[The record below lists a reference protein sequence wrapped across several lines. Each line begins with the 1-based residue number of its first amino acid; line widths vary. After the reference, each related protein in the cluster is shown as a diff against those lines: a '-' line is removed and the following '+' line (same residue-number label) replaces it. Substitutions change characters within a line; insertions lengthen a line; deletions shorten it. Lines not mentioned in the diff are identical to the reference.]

1 MKTPFGDTQP
11 GKLSRGEGGG
21 ISRAYPDS
29 VSRVK
34 PPKTTMPKT
43 LAALPSSQYATLLEL
58 VFGKVL
64 DLPSVVAAASATMA
78 LPALISSMM
87 ALFRSG
93 CVDFHLTDCRTE
105 GRDEDGG
112 AETAVRIGELRHGLH
127 ANRRRESRGAAL
139 RSCGNAWN
147 TEAMTAASGGEE
159 GETQVFMSLTLAF
172 QWFVGGARQ
181 AKNPAYQGLTGRKR
195 RQTPTH
201 FCITATASPDPR
213 YSHGTQ
219 PSHTRSL
226 SYSRSMPSLANH
238 VSVPKRPIRQADQ
251 RVPIVQLQTQ
261 IDRAQKSA
269 DDPTTPLEDHGR
281 RRTTLD
287 LMRSEHA
294 VRTDISRLFSESA
307 GSRPPSYVSQP
318 PSYGSRPPSYIT
330 SAGPLYLRASG
341 EAVPLPDHLYTRG
354 LLEGRHSDI
363 TIIAFGQRYPLH
375 RLILDRAPFFT
386 MALSEP
392 WLESRSK
399 EVVLHPEEIDTSIT
413 QTSFELAIRKL
424 YGVDIS
430 KEMDAEAIGLFAT
443 GCWLEMQ
450 DLIDSAIESILR
462 QMAPETLAY
471 LIRLV
476 TSNYYGRSRMH
487 AILESAKA
495 MLSRNGWEMP
505 IKYWDDMPGDIIR
518 ELVGSDGFFVH
529 SEWDRWVLAKRLLD
543 RRLRQAAIDAGLMIR
558 GQKPIPQAPNSLR
571 LMAVRFDGV
580 YRQNALTTA
589 HSSSDAQADWLA
601 LYTLPDVERLLVLL
615 DEGIHYMHMEYE
627 QLEFIK
633 NARDVFGLPV
643 MPERV
648 ISNALWQQLAL
659 RQRVLNTD
667 ESAQE
672 LGLCQTPPPPEASN
686 VATKSG
692 SEMTFKGKQIETAAD
707 PDGDIESDSWDG
719 NGKPRKFW
727 IPSSDC
733 NIVLGNGAD
742 PVVTTSN
749 SFQRHASRL
758 SASIQPEDAQWA
770 TDFASTPS
778 TFTNP
783 NTRMDFAQRP
793 ISAGG
798 GNAGQP
804 KPIAYTEFPPF
815 RFSAEFPNPRFLK
828 EKKRVYSRTVS
839 YAGSLWNIYIQKVR
853 SAKNVQ
859 LGVYLHR
866 AKEREVEE
874 AVHSSTLSQ
883 QNNGSVDE
891 RIGQLEREMLMRSDR
906 RDRRRST
913 RVPFMDPAAEED
925 TSGSG
930 GDPDTSL
937 GSPGLRNPLF
947 PTNSLGRHRTNHI
960 SSLPTRG
967 VSQWGFQNPSSSVP
981 QNGEAIDPSS
991 FPHAPY
997 CPSEHESD
1005 TSSDNDES
1013 DAAAY
1018 ANPSLASRTQ
1028 RKTRAVT
1035 PALPPYVDA
1044 RPTIKTYF
1052 KIYSPSK
1059 GGRMLSIYESA
1070 PDRFNFS
1077 QSWGWK
1083 SSTLMLDEI
1092 NLSGGAGGGGGDDTL
1107 ADANPAASKKT
1118 DGKLRFMVV
1127 IGNL

>member
-1 MKTPFGDTQP
+1 MDSANRPLSSHDGDGMDHEGQGQLGDPNNGETWALVDSEVADSAGPSITTPVSLFSPGIPVSQP
-11 GKLSRGEGGG
+11 SP
-21 ISRAYPDS
+21 SPSFAS
-29 VSRVK
+29 ANSRVHVDNCS
-34 PPKTTMPKT
+34 P
-43 LAALPSSQYATLLEL
+43 AGSS
-58 VFGKVL
+58 
-64 DLPSVVAAASATMA
+64 
-78 LPALISSMM
+78 
-87 ALFRSG
+87 
-93 CVDFHLTDCRTE
+93 
-105 GRDEDGG
+105 
-112 AETAVRIGELRHGLH
+112 
-127 ANRRRESRGAAL
+127 
-139 RSCGNAWN
+139 
-147 TEAMTAASGGEE
+147 
-159 GETQVFMSLTLAF
+159 
-172 QWFVGGARQ
+172 
-181 AKNPAYQGLTGRKR
+181 
-195 RQTPTH
+195 
-201 FCITATASPDPR
+201 
-213 YSHGTQ
+213 
-219 PSHTRSL
+219 RSL
-226 SYSRSMPSLANH
+226 PSLANITGMA
-238 VSVPKRPIRQADQ
+238 KRTARLKMSDEPT
-251 RVPIVQLQTQ
+251 PIVQLHTQ
-261 IDRAQKSA
+261 IEQAQKSA
-269 DDPTTPLEDHGR
+269 DDPTTPLDSDSS

-287 LMRSEHA
+287 LMRSEHTT
-294 VRTDISRLFSESA
+294 RTDINRLFSEGA
-307 GSRPPSYVSQP
+307 NMTGSRAPSYNNA
-318 PSYGSRPPSYIT
+318 T
-330 SAGPLYLRASG
+330 GPLYLRASS
-341 EAVPLPDHLYTRG
+341 EAIPLPDHLFTRG

-363 TIIAFGQRYPLH
+363 TVIAFGQRYNLH

-386 MALSEP
+386 TALSEP
-392 WLESRSK
+392 WIESRSK
-399 EVVLHPEEIDTSIT
+399 EVALHPEEIDHNIT

-430 KEMDAEAIGLFAT
+430 KESDYEAVGLFAT
-443 GCWLEMQ
+443 ACWLEMQ

-462 QMAPETLAY
+462 QMAPDTLAY

-476 TSNYYGRSRMH
+476 TTNYYGRSGDR
-487 AILESAKA
+487 ILESAKA

-518 ELVGSDGFFVH
+518 ELIGSDGFFVD
-529 SEWDRWVLAKRLLD
+529 SEWDRWVLSKRILD
-543 RRLRQAAIDAGLMIR
+543 RRLRHAAIEAGLMKR
-558 GQKPIPQAPNSLR
+558 GQRPIPQAPNSLR

-580 YRQNALTTA
+580 YRQNALTA
-589 HSSSDAQADWLA
+589 GNSSSDTHADWLA
-601 LYTLPDVERLLVLL
+601 LYTTPDIERMLVLL
-615 DEGIHYMHMEYE
+615 DEGIHYIHMEYE
-627 QLEFIK
+627 QLDFIR
-633 NARDVFGLPV
+633 NSRDVFGLPV

-672 LGLCQTPPPPEASN
+672 LGLCQSPPEPGVSN
-686 VATKSG
+686 IATKTGGNSL
-692 SEMTFKGKQIETAAD
+692 TKGKSKAVVPAQEDTE
-707 PDGDIESDSWDG
+707 IESESWDG
-719 NGKPRKFW
+719 NGRPRKFW

-742 PVVTTSN
+742 PVITTSN

-758 SASIQPEDAQWA
+758 SATIQPEDAQWA

-778 TFTNP
+778 TLTNP
-783 NTRMDFAQRP
+783 STRMHDTQRP

-874 AVHSSTLSQ
+874 AAHSSGLSQ

-891 RIGQLEREMLMRSDR
+891 RIGQLEREMLMRSER

-913 RVPFMDPAAEED
+913 RAHFNDPNAEED

-930 GDPDTSL
+930 GDPDATL
-937 GSPGLRNPLF
+937 VSPGLRNPLF
-947 PTNSLGRHRTNHI
+947 SSSSLGRRRSANVPRL
-960 SSLPTRG
+960 SSRG
-967 VSQWGFQNPSSSVP
+967 IPQWDFQALATSPPPINENTDS
-981 QNGEAIDPSS
+981 SS
-991 FPHAPY
+991 FPLAMY
-997 CPSEHESD
+997 SPSDHGYD
-1005 TSSDNDES
+1005 SSDDDET

-1018 ANPSLASRTQ
+1018 PNPSYALRAQ
-1028 RKTRAVT
+1028 RKARALVPT
-1035 PALPPYVDA
+1035 LPPYVDG

-1083 SSTLMLDEI
+1083 SSTLMLDETTI
-1092 NLSGGAGGGGGDDTL
+1092 SGGGEDAPGG
-1107 ADANPAASKKT
+1107 ANPAASKKT

>member
-1 MKTPFGDTQP
+1 MDSAHQPPTTHASSNIEHEDQAQIGGLNRSGTWASGESQRAEGGVGASSSSTPYVSLFSPDIPALPPSEPPEPVGS
-11 GKLSRGEGGG
+11 SRG
-21 ISRAYPDS
+21 
-29 VSRVK
+29 
-34 PPKTTMPKT
+34 TH
-43 LAALPSSQYATLLEL
+43 
-58 VFGKVL
+58 
-64 DLPSVVAAASATMA
+64 ASH
-78 LPALISSMM
+78 I
-87 ALFRSG
+87 
-93 CVDFHLTDCRTE
+93 
-105 GRDEDGG
+105 
-112 AETAVRIGELRHGLH
+112 
-127 ANRRRESRGAAL
+127 
-139 RSCGNAWN
+139 
-147 TEAMTAASGGEE
+147 
-159 GETQVFMSLTLAF
+159 
-172 QWFVGGARQ
+172 
-181 AKNPAYQGLTGRKR
+181 
-195 RQTPTH
+195 
-201 FCITATASPDPR
+201 
-213 YSHGTQ
+213 
-219 PSHTRSL
+219 RSL

-238 VSVPKRPIRQADQ
+238 VNMAKRPARQHASDE
-251 RVPIVQLQTQ
+251 RAPIVQLQTQ

-269 DDPTTPLEDHGR
+269 DDPTTPLEEQGR

-307 GSRPPSYVSQP
+307 AVSGSRAPSYNNA
-318 PSYGSRPPSYIT
+318 T
-330 SAGPLYLRASG
+330 GPLYLRG
-341 EAVPLPDHLYTRG
+341 EAIPLPDHLYTRG

-386 MALSEP
+386 TALSEP
-392 WLESRSK
+392 WLESQSK
-399 EVVLHPEEIDTSIT
+399 EVVLHPEEIDSSIT
-413 QTSFELAIRKL
+413 QASFELAIRKL

-430 KEMDAEAIGLFAT
+430 KESDAEAIGLFAT

-476 TSNYYGRSRMH
+476 TSNYYGRSGDR
-487 AILESAKA
+487 ILESAKA

-529 SEWDRWVLAKRLLD
+529 SEWDRWVLSKRLLD
-543 RRLRQAAIDAGLMIR
+543 RRLRHAAVEAGLMLR

-589 HSSSDAQADWLA
+589 NSSSDAQADWLT
-601 LYTLPDVERLLVLL
+601 LYTLPDVERILVLL
-615 DEGIHYMHMEYE
+615 DEGIHYIHMEYE
-627 QLEFIK
+627 QLEFIR

-672 LGLCQTPPPPEASN
+672 LGLCQTPPAPEAGN
-686 VATKSG
+686 AATKSG
-692 SEMTFKGKQIETAAD
+692 SEMTVKGKQVETKAEV
-707 PDGDIESDSWDG
+707 DGDIESDSWDG

-758 SASIQPEDAQWA
+758 SATIQPEDAQWA

-778 TFTNP
+778 TLTNP
-783 NTRMDFAQRP
+783 NTRMDFAPRP

-874 AVHSSTLSQ
+874 SSHSSTLIQ
-883 QNNGSVDE
+883 QSNGSVDE
-891 RIGQLEREMLMRSDR
+891 RIGQLEREVLMRGDR

-930 GDPDTSL
+930 GDPDPTM

-947 PTNSLGRHRTNHI
+947 STSNLGRHRASHI
-960 SSLPTRG
+960 PSLPTRG
-967 VSQWGFQNPSSSVP
+967 ISQWGFQNLNSPSP
-981 QNGEAIDPSS
+981 QDADTADSPS
-991 FPHAPY
+991 FAHAPY
-997 CPSEHESD
+997 SPSEHESD
-1005 TSSDNDES
+1005 TSDNDES

-1018 ANPSLASRTQ
+1018 ANPSLASRAQ
-1028 RKTRAVT
+1028 RRTRPVI
-1035 PALPPYVDA
+1035 PALPPYVDG

-1059 GGRMLSIYESA
+1059 GGQLGLE
-1070 PDRFNFS
+1070 
-1077 QSWGWK
+1077 
-1083 SSTLMLDEI
+1083 E
-1092 NLSGGAGGGGGDDTL
+1092 
-1107 ADANPAASKKT
+1107 
-1118 DGKLRFMVV
+1118 
-1127 IGNL
+1127 

>member
-1 MKTPFGDTQP
+1 MDPAQESSTTHASSNVDHEDQTQIAGLNRSGTWASGEGQRADGGDPGSRTTPYVSLFSPHIPAIPPSVPSESAGS
-11 GKLSRGEGGG
+11 SRG
-21 ISRAYPDS
+21 
-29 VSRVK
+29 
-34 PPKTTMPKT
+34 T
-43 LAALPSSQYATLLEL
+43 
-58 VFGKVL
+58 
-64 DLPSVVAAASATMA
+64 
-78 LPALISSMM
+78 
-87 ALFRSG
+87 
-93 CVDFHLTDCRTE
+93 
-105 GRDEDGG
+105 
-112 AETAVRIGELRHGLH
+112 H
-127 ANRRRESRGAAL
+127 A
-139 RSCGNAWN
+139 
-147 TEAMTAASGGEE
+147 
-159 GETQVFMSLTLAF
+159 
-172 QWFVGGARQ
+172 
-181 AKNPAYQGLTGRKR
+181 
-195 RQTPTH
+195 
-201 FCITATASPDPR
+201 
-213 YSHGTQ
+213 
-219 PSHTRSL
+219 SHTRSL

-238 VSVPKRPIRQADQ
+238 VSMAKRPARQHASDE
-251 RVPIVQLQTQ
+251 RTPIVQLQTQ

-269 DDPTTPLEDHGR
+269 DDPTTPLEDQGR

-287 LMRSEHA
+287 LMRSEHT

-307 GSRPPSYVSQP
+307 TVSGSRAPSYNNA
-318 PSYGSRPPSYIT
+318 T
-330 SAGPLYLRASG
+330 GPLYLRGKFLPAKTIQSEILTLPASG
-341 EAVPLPDHLYTRG
+341 EAIPLPDHLYTRG
-354 LLEGRHSDI
+354 LLQGRHSDI

-386 MALSEP
+386 TALSEP
-392 WLESRSK
+392 WLESQSK
-399 EVVLHPEEIDTSIT
+399 EVALHPEEIDSSIT
-413 QTSFELAIRKL
+413 QASFELAIRKL

-430 KEMDAEAIGLFAT
+430 KESDAEAIGLFAT

-450 DLIDSAIESILR
+450 DVIDSAIESILR
-462 QMAPETLAY
+462 QMAPETLGY

-476 TSNYYGRSRMH
+476 TCNYYGRSGDR
-487 AILESAKA
+487 ILESAKA

-505 IKYWDDMPGDIIR
+505 IKYWDNMPADIIR
-518 ELVGSDGFFVH
+518 ELVGSDGFFVP
-529 SEWDRWVLAKRLLD
+529 SEWDRWVLSKRLLD
-543 RRLRQAAIDAGLMIR
+543 RRLRQAAVEAGLMLR
-558 GQKPIPQAPNSLR
+558 GQKPVPQAPNSLR

-589 HSSSDAQADWLA
+589 HSSSDAQSDWLA
-601 LYTLPDVERLLVLL
+601 LYTLPDVERILVLL
-615 DEGIHYMHMEYE
+615 DEGIHYIHMEYE
-627 QLEFIK
+627 QLEFIRS
-633 NARDVFGLPV
+633 ARDVFGLPV

-672 LGLCQTPPPPEASN
+672 LGLCQTPQSPEAGN

-692 SEMTFKGKQIETAAD
+692 SEMAVKGKQLQARAD
-707 PDGDIESDSWDG
+707 VDGDVESDSWDG

-758 SASIQPEDAQWA
+758 SATIQPEDAQWA

-778 TFTNP
+778 TLTNP

-866 AKEREVEE
+866 AKEREVDEIG
-874 AVHSSTLSQ
+874 HGSTLSEE
-883 QNNGSVDE
+883 NNGSVDE
-891 RIGQLEREMLMRSDR
+891 RIGRLERGLLMRSDR
-906 RDRRRST
+906 RDQRRGT
-913 RVPFMDPAAEED
+913 RVPFMDPAVEED

-930 GDPDTSL
+930 GDPDPTL
-937 GSPGLRNPLF
+937 GSSGLRNPLF
-947 PTNSLGRHRTNHI
+947 STSSLGRHRTGHVP
-960 SSLPTRG
+960 SLSTRG
-967 VSQWGFQNPSSSVP
+967 TSQWGYQNLSMSSP
-981 QNGEAIDPSS
+981 QDGETADSPS

-997 CPSEHESD
+997 SPSEHESD

-1018 ANPSLASRTQ
+1018 VNPSIASRAQ
-1028 RKTRAVT
+1028 RKTRPVT
-1035 PALPPYVDA
+1035 PALPPYVDG

-1092 NLSGGAGGGGGDDTL
+1092 TISGGGGDDTL
-1107 ADANPAASKKT
+1107 VDANPAASKKT

>member
-1 MKTPFGDTQP
+1 MAESGTGEPWALIEGDSAPHVSLFSPDIPAIVSSTP
-11 GKLSRGEGGG
+11 SH
-21 ISRAYPDS
+21 
-29 VSRVK
+29 
-34 PPKTTMPKT
+34 
-43 LAALPSSQYATLLEL
+43 YATGNL
-58 VFGKVL
+58 
-64 DLPSVVAAASATMA
+64 
-78 LPALISSMM
+78 SS
-87 ALFRSG
+87 F
-93 CVDFHLTDCRTE
+93 
-105 GRDEDGG
+105 
-112 AETAVRIGELRHGLH
+112 
-127 ANRRRESRGAAL
+127 
-139 RSCGNAWN
+139 
-147 TEAMTAASGGEE
+147 
-159 GETQVFMSLTLAF
+159 
-172 QWFVGGARQ
+172 
-181 AKNPAYQGLTGRKR
+181 
-195 RQTPTH
+195 
-201 FCITATASPDPR
+201 
-213 YSHGTQ
+213 
-219 PSHTRSL
+219 RSL
-226 SYSRSMPSLANH
+226 SSSRSMPSLAT
-238 VSVPKRPIRQADQ
+238 PIA
-251 RVPIVQLQTQ
+251 QLQTR
-261 IDRAQKSA
+261 IDQAQKSA
-269 DDPTTPLEDHGR
+269 DDPSSQLESEGR

-287 LMRSEHA
+287 LIPGEHS
-294 VRTDISRLFSESA
+294 VRTDINRLFSESA
-307 GSRPPSYVSQP
+307 MLGSRAPSYNNA
-318 PSYGSRPPSYIT
+318 T
-330 SAGPLYLRASG
+330 GPLYLRALTPTASG
-341 EAVPLPDHLYTRG
+341 EAIPLPDHLYTRG
-354 LLEGRHSDI
+354 LREGRHSDI
-363 TIIAFGQRYPLH
+363 TVIAFGQRYNLH

-386 MALSEP
+386 TALSEP
-392 WLESRSK
+392 WIESQSK
-399 EVVLHPEEIDTSIT
+399 EVALHPEQIDQSIT
-413 QTSFELAIRKL
+413 KASFELAIQKL

-430 KEMDAEAIGLFAT
+430 TESDAEAVGLFAT

-450 DLIDSAIESILR
+450 DLIDAAIESILR
-462 QMAPETLAY
+462 QMVPETLAY

-476 TSNYYGRSRMH
+476 TANYYGRSGDR
-487 AILESAKA
+487 ILESAKA

-505 IKYWDDMPGDIIR
+505 LKYWDDMPGDIIR
-518 ELVGSDGFFVH
+518 ELVGSDGFFVD
-529 SEWDRWVLAKRLLD
+529 SEWDRWVLSKRLLD
-543 RRLRQAAIDAGLMIR
+543 RKLRQAAVDAGLIKR
-558 GQKPIPQAPNSLR
+558 GQRPIPQAPNSLR

-601 LYTLPDVERLLVLL
+601 LYTLPDIERILVLL
-615 DEGIHYMHMEYE
+615 DEGIHYIHMEYE
-627 QLEFIK
+627 QLEFIRT
-633 NARDVFGLPV
+633 ARDVFGLPV

-648 ISNALWQQLAL
+648 ISDALWQQLAL

-672 LGLCQTPPPPEASN
+672 LGLCQPPPEPEVAS

-692 SEMTFKGKQIETAAD
+692 GGLTTKGKQKQPALAVD
-707 PDGDIESDSWDG
+707 KGDVESDSWDG

-758 SASIQPEDAQWA
+758 SATIQPEDAQWA

-778 TFTNP
+778 TLTNP
-783 NTRMDFAQRP
+783 NTRMDFAPRP

-804 KPIAYTEFPPF
+804 KKISYTEYPPF

-866 AKEREVEE
+866 AKEREADETGH
-874 AVHSSTLSQ
+874 ASSLSQ

-891 RIGQLEREMLMRSDR
+891 RIGQLEREMLMRGDR

-913 RVPFMDPAAEED
+913 HLPFTDPTAEED

-930 GDPDTSL
+930 GDLDLPIDST
-937 GSPGLRNPLF
+937 GLRNPLF
-947 PTNSLGRHRTNHI
+947 SSTSLGRHRSGHA
-960 SSLPTRG
+960 SRLPTHG
-967 VSQWGFQNPSSSVP
+967 IPQWGFQNLASSP
-981 QNGEAIDPSS
+981 PKNGEIPDTPS
-991 FPHAPY
+991 FPVAMD
-997 CPSEHESD
+997 SLSDAGSD
-1005 TSSDNDES
+1005 TSDDDDES

-1018 ANPSLASRTQ
+1018 INPSLACRAQ
-1028 RKTRAVT
+1028 RKTRAPV
-1035 PALPPYVDA
+1035 PALPPYVDG

-1092 NLSGGAGGGGGDDTL
+1092 SIGGGGDH
-1107 ADANPAASKKT
+1107 AMAGENPTASKRT